1 MIKSHEVDDDNKC
14 RLSIKSSQKISLG
27 FRNHHLMYDNIQ
39 GFDAAAH

>member
-1 MIKSHEVDDDNKC
+1 MMIKN
-14 RLSIKSSQKISLG
+14 LSIKSSQKISLG